1 MTPDKRKKLKEYFA
15 SRINKNPNLFF
26 LYYGTNKKIN
36 IVVKNYIEEGKG
48 AVFTKLFF
56 LEGEYESLDDAYNA
70 MNQAMEE
77 DRELL
82 LKALQKYSTQVK
94 KSLNLIFD
102 PNSPEEFARFGTPET
117 PETPVT
123 SGNNNSKFEGF
134 GPNRNNASTEIARFR
149 NKSGPKVLANPE
161 PTFVDPRTLLTPG
174 FGFGD
179 EAES

>member
-1 MTPDKRKKLKEYFA
+1 MDDDKRKKLKEYFA

-117 PETPVT
+117 P
-123 SGNNNSKFEGF
+123 GNNPEFEGF
-134 GPNRNNASTEIARFR
+134 GFQPTVPPGNNDNNGFEGFRDTELTVTPVAT
-149 NKSGPKVLANPE
+149 E
-161 PTFVDPRTLLTPG
+161 PTVPTE
-174 FGFGD
+174 FGFGELD
-179 EAES
+179 KLTTEAEV